1 LGATGDATEFIF
13 LTGGADTKFVLWLE
27 HLLAQTAMNTPR
39 AKIPAQPAMDAGWST
54 VDFVFSNRVA
64 ET

>member
-27 HLLAQTAMNTPR
+27 HLFAQTAMNTFR
-39 AKIPAQPAMDAGWST
+39 AKIPAQPAMDAG
-54 VDFVFSNRVA
+54 
-64 ET
+64 